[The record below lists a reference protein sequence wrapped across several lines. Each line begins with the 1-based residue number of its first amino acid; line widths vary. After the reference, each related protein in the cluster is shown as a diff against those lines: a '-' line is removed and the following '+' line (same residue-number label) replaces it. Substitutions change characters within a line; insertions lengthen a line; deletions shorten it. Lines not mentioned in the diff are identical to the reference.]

1 MVRTLNAQASLIED
15 LLCEGYDFVVPRRLQ
30 SDPLEKRFSR
40 YRQMSDGRFLVSL
53 REVLTSERILAINSL
68 LKEKVNFWEE
78 DLSLNK
84 DPVFDEF
91 TLELQSISAEIQE
104 ASLCAESVEVS
115 STIAGYIAKKLE
127 SRSNCKKC
135 KDLLLLGDKNM
146 VINT

>member
-30 SDPLEKRFSR
+30 SYPLQKRFSR
-40 YRQMSDGRFLVSL
+40 YRQMSGGRFLVSL
-53 REVLTSERILAINSL
+53 REVLTSERILAVNSL

-91 TLELQSISAEIQE
+91 TLELQPISAEIQE
-104 ASLCAESVEVS
+104 ASLLQPILQKNWKVDQ
-115 STIAGYIAKKLE
+115 IAKNAKI
-127 SRSNCKKC
+127 CY
-135 KDLLLLGDKNM
+135 
-146 VINT
+146 